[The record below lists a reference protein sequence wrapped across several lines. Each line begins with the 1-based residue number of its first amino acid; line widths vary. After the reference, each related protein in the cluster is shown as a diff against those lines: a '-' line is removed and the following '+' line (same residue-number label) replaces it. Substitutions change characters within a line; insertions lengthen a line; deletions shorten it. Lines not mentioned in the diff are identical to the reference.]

1 MAGKVGRPPGDGRG
15 RHGGRAKGTPN
26 KVTKERRELIDE
38 FLNENWEEFKR
49 HYSNCQPAEKLNIYL
64 QLIPYTTPKMASV
77 EYKEK
82 VAPKSFND
90 ELDAISG
97 EKTRTN
103 TKKK

>member
-15 RHGGRAKGTPN
+15 KHGGRAKGTPN

-38 FLNENWEEFKR
+38 FLNENWEEFKK
-49 HYSNCQPAEKLNIYL
+49 HYQNCIPADKLKIYL
-64 QLIPYTTPKMASV
+64 ELIPYTTPKMASV

-82 VAPKSFND
+82 SKPKTFTD

-97 EKTRTN
+97 EKTRTE
-103 TKKK
+103 KKQ